1 MFITKDQSD
10 ENYFYF
16 LKVLEKKS
24 SKELAPLGYIQ
35 DQIKKVI
42 LHKRKMVLLDQR
54 KEELYDRET
63 SKNNVKIFTK

>member
-1 MFITKDQSD
+1 MVF
-10 ENYFYF
+10 
-16 LKVLEKKS
+16 EKKS
-24 SKELAPLGYIQ
+24 RNQLAPLGYIE